1 MATLGL
7 FSPELVAEAWFSPEL
22 IPVAWFDRTLVGESA
37 SVVVQDSAVYVSAFV
52 GVETVG
58 TYVVGDVAVVVQA
71 VAPAEAGAALVVTDS
86 GVFVEAVPT
95 GESFGLYVVSDTAV
109 NVTAFVGVES
119 VAAIVVADSAALVE
133 ADVGAES
140 FAIVYF
146 VDDVAVLVDADV
158 PSEVI
163 STASEDPSVAVD
175 VFVGIETATLEAL
188 DVSAN
193 VVALVPAESTVA
205 YVVDDAGT
213 LVAVESPAESVGL
226 FVVVDDTAEVVA
238 VVGVDS
244 AAYLEAFDSPVS
256 VEALVG
262 QDANAYEE
270 VLDVSAEALA
280 VVPPESV
287 VVPAAGVDDAS
298 VFVDVAVG
306 VESASVTPAP
316 GPSPQPRPILA
327 GGTPLEDYEV
337 GGYTL
342 RELREVRESL
352 LEEIIELPVREES
365 AEDKRE
371 REAGEPRFSEFLKR
385 IIEEPVKPKA
395 EKKPTNW
402 LPAVAIGA
410 FLLGAWLATS
420 GESEA
425 FAGEEPEDDL
435 LPDDL
440 PDDLLDDG
448 LDFDDDLLFEGETL
462 PLQGPE
468 HAHNLPELVESI
480 EFRGEDFPEGEIPL
494 ESLSPEVADE
504 ELLRSIRQE
513 IEEPEPK
520 KAPKKRRAAKTKPL
534 TREPETVL
542 AYRPGRGRP

>member
-7 FSPELVAEAWFSPEL
+7 FSPELVPK
-22 IPVAWFDRTLVGESA
+22 AWFDPELYPLAWFDPTLVGA
-37 SVVVQDSAVYVSAFV
+37 DTNVTVQDEPAYVSTFV

-58 TYVVGDVAVVVQA
+58 FYVAGDVAVVVQA
-71 VAPAEAGAALVVTDS
+71 VAPAEAEAVLVVTDT
-86 GVFVEAVPT
+86 GVFVEAVAAS
-95 GESFGLYVVSDTAV
+95 ESVELYVASDSAV
-109 NVTAFVGVES
+109 AVEAFVGIEDL
-119 VAAIVVADSAALVE
+119 AVVYL
-133 ADVGAES
+133 
-140 FAIVYF
+140 
-146 VDDVAVLVDADV
+146 VDDAAVLVGV
-158 PSEVI
+158 ETPNEVV
-163 STASEDPSVAVD
+163 STSSEDPSVAVD
-175 VFVGIETATLEAL
+175 VFLGVEVFTQNAL
-188 DVSAN
+188 DVSVN
-193 VVALVPAESTVA
+193 LVAWAAAESAAVF
-205 YVVDDAGT
+205 VVGDA
-213 LVAVESPAESVGL
+213 GL
-226 FVVVDDTAEVVA
+226 FVSVEPSAESIGLYVVSDGEAEA
-238 VVGVDS
+238 LALAPSES
-244 AAYLEAFDSPVS
+244 AAYLEVLDASAE
-256 VEALVG
+256 VEAL
-262 QDANAYEE
+262 AASESASYLE
-270 VLDVSAEALA
+270 VLDAAAEVTAPVFAEA
-280 VVPPESV
+280 VT
-287 VVPAAGVDDAS
+287 VPAADVEDVS
-298 VFVDVAVG
+298 VLALAQAPA
-306 VESASVTPAP
+306 ESASIAPDPAP
-316 GPSPQPRPILA
+316 VATPRPVLA

-435 LPDDL
+435 LPDD
-440 PDDLLDDG
+440 PPDDG
-448 LDFDDDLLFEGETL
+448 LDLDDDLLFEGETL

-468 HAHNLPELVESI
+468 HAGELSELPELPELVESI
-480 EFRGEDFPEGEIPL
+480 EFRGEDFQEGEIPL